1 MSKWKNVSIPGV
13 HDWDNDLKALLTA
26 DPDGVNAPLEVDWT
40 NPDAIAAAREM
51 VVDAMLP
58 ALADALQGM
67 GDQFADLPPVGRP
80 AIIGGIADA
89 VGALESFMGPV
100 IVSQTK
106 PGERRVRAAL
116 GLSEDG
122 YRGLAEQAGMVART
136 VTEARGCGCGNLH
149 PCGLADGSMLFAG
162 VEQGK
167 PPEFRLAPWWQ
178 GQGQGEAE

>member
-1 MSKWKNVSIPGV
+1 MSKWSNVPISGT
-13 HDWDNDLKALLTA
+13 HDWDRDLSNLLTGNDDA
-26 DPDGVNAPLEVDWT
+26 SAPLEVDWT
-40 NPDAIAAAREM
+40 DPEVIAAAREM
-51 VVDAMLP
+51 IADAMLP
-58 ALADALQGM
+58 ALADALHGIA
-67 GDQFADLPPVGRP
+67 DRFADVPPVGRL

-89 VGALESFMGPV
+89 VGALESFIGPV
-100 IVSQTK
+100 IVSQVK

-136 VTEARGCGCGNLH
+136 VTKARECGCGNLH
-149 PCGLADGSMLFAG
+149 PCELADGSALFVG

-178 GQGQGEAE
+178 GEDDE